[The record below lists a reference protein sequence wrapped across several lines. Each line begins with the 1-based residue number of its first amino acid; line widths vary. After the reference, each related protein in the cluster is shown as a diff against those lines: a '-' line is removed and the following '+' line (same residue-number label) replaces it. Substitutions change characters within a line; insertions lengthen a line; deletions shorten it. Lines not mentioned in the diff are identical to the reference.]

1 MLGAVSVAA
10 AAALLPQQLSAC
22 PGVQTPSVSVDS
34 YGATPNDD
42 SDDDR
47 AAIQAA
53 IQAAINLVPVVDQA
67 VTVEFTANATYHIGS
82 NLLISGHNSWD
93 PVTHADPN
101 HGLVIDGNNAAIVLV
116 ERNSHIFRI
125 HDSSYVTF
133 QDFSVDVD
141 PLPYTDGVVTA
152 VGGGRVTIEVERGN
166 RDPLYFASGQHWGW
180 LLDASVPGRPMRD
193 SDSVFTAT
201 GFTSPAVGFLRFA
214 VSDPGDFAVGDRLTY
229 LRRAGENFWFTQ
241 SPLCTVQ
248 NVTSYGAGGMFLNA
262 SNSGGLTVDSCD
274 VCIKASRWHSTNGDG
289 VHAERCDQMVVD
301 GCLFEGLSDDAIHVK
316 NSHTFAITYNVF
328 TNKRRHA
335 LLLDGD
341 GAAKSTGGTIDNN
354 VATYC
359 GGAFFHHHGGA
370 YSSFTFTNNSSSM
383 NNRTQ
388 GPSTIRARLES
399 AAHAGNFLATG
410 SIPMQGDTVILTAS
424 SLPVPQ
430 EMEWNIVTNPA
441 STTGYESLLCNN
453 AAQVANNWFYLM
465 ADMNPLVSATVDIP
479 DPSPSATSQD
489 VNVAEQ
495 RWTITKVVVSGTTY
509 YAIKDNQNR
518 YLTAT
523 SSTTVQ
529 LSAQSAPLPT
539 SALWIVTRLNT

>member
-1 MLGAVSVAA
+1 MVFLFFPPSRMLGAASVAV

-22 PGVQTPSVSVDS
+22 PQLQNPTIYVDF

-42 SDDDR
+42 SDDDS
-47 AAIQAA
+47 AAIQEA
-53 IQAAINLVPVVDQA
+53 IDVAIRTISQTNQA
-67 VTVEFTANATYHIGS
+67 VSVAFTANATYHIGS
-82 NLLISGHNSWD
+82 TLNITNHNPWGSHLASNALL
-93 PVTHADPN
+93 
-101 HGLVIDGNNAAIVLV
+101 LKGNNAEIVLV
-116 ERNSHIFRI
+116 EPNAHIFRV
-125 HDSSYVTF
+125 HNSTYVTVK
-133 QDFSVDVD
+133 DLTLDVD

-289 VHAERCDQMVVD
+289 VHAEGCDYMIVD
-301 GCLFEGLSDDAIHVK
+301 SCLFEGLSDDAIHVK
-316 NSHTFAITYNVF
+316 DTHTFDITYNVF

-341 GAAKSTGGTIDNN
+341 GAAKSTNGTIDNN

-453 AAQVANNWFYLM
+453 AAQVANSWLYLE
-465 ADMNPLVSATVDIP
+465 DQNPLTKLEVGALNGVTPI
-479 DPSPSATSQD
+479 
-489 VNVAEQ
+489 VAQ
-495 RWTITKVVVSGTTY
+495 QWTITEVVVGGTTY
-509 YAIKDNQNR
+509 YTIEATPGQ

-529 LSAQSAPLPT
+529 LAAQSTPLPT